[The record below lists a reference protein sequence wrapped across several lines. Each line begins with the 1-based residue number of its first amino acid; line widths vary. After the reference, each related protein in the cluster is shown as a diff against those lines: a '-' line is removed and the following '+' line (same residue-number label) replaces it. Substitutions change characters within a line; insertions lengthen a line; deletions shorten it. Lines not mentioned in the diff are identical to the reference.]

1 MIQIIDRSS
10 SGKTNKLLLL
20 AKEKEARIVCHDPY
34 DLKEKAIQY
43 GIFGLNFMSYQD
55 FEDYYF
61 NEIIDF
67 KYVIDDLDWFLEYH
81 FNNKI
86 IGYTLTKE

>member
-1 MIQIIDRSS
+1 
-10 SGKTNKLLLL
+10 
-20 AKEKEARIVCHDPY
+20 
-34 DLKEKAIQY
+34 
-43 GIFGLNFMSYQD
+43 MSYQD

-86 IGYTLTKE
+86 IGYTLTEEE